1 MKLPGMILRNV
12 CFAENAHSFV
22 RAGLI
27 PGMLFSWLSRLSENW
42 ITMHFDPFVIPFNIG
57 LYFIL
62 IYCITRCVIWFSDL
76 SRADKLRLQR
86 GFFGNAFGQSLK
98 EIFLESL
105 IHRKILKSNFRL
117 GYMHMSLAFGWFLLI
132 LFGTIEAD
140 IFGQRHLNPPYKAI
154 FFKFFNPSHGHE
166 GFEYAYTFMMDFILA
181 FILSGLIL
189 AVIKR
194 FSSGVVGMK
203 KTTKLKIRDK
213 IAMASLWLIF
223 PSRLLAESF
232 TSGAYGTGSFLTGTL
247 GSWFASFLPA
257 HQMAYPFWW
266 LYSLALGTFF
276 VLLPTTRYMHIPTEL
291 FLIFMRNSGI
301 RTGDKAGSYSEVQSF
316 SCSSC
321 GICIDTCQLNSSAGI
336 VNIQS
341 AYLMKGIRNND
352 DVFNIAHNCL
362 MCGRCDQACPV
373 GIELMPIRM
382 IRRREGDNEKDMRSI
397 WKGFLV
403 NRQNP
408 VPPKTQELPSYSY
421 LPEIEAVKADVLY
434 FAGCMTHLTPGIKNS
449 MQKIFRAAGENYY
462 FIDEDGGAC
471 CGRPLMLAGQDREA
485 RELIN
490 FNSDIIWKSGA
501 HTLVTSCPICYKIFK
516 ESYHLG
522 VEVLHHSQYI
532 KRLIEEGTVRLN
544 YSHKK
549 VVYHN
554 PCELGRGSG
563 VYEEPLEVL
572 AHVANLQ
579 RTEFDGENSLCC
591 GGSLANLKLE
601 SGKKSMIAAD
611 AAAELTKCKP
621 DIIATACPLCKKTF
635 SNATEIKV
643 ADIAEIVAEEI
654 SEIQKKKSKISV
666 LNIKELASIS

>member
-1 MKLPGMILRNV
+1 
-12 CFAENAHSFV
+12 
-22 RAGLI
+22 
-27 PGMLFSWLSRLSENW
+27 
-42 ITMHFDPFVIPFNIG
+42 MHFDPFVIPFNIG

-62 IYCITRCVIWFSDL
+62 IYCIGRCIIWFRDL

-86 GFFGNAFGQSLK
+86 GFFGSAFGQSLK
-98 EIFLESL
+98 EIFMESL

-140 IFGQRHLNPPYKAI
+140 IFGQKHLNPPYKAI
-154 FFKFFNPSHGHE
+154 FFKFFNPSHGQS

-181 FILSGLIL
+181 FILSGLVL
-189 AVIKR
+189 AIIKR

-213 IAMASLWLIF
+213 IALSSLWLIF

-232 TSGAYGTGSFLTGTL
+232 TSGAYGSGSFLTGTL
-247 GSWFASFLPA
+247 GSWLASFLPA
-257 HQMAYPFWW
+257 QQMAYPFWW

-276 VLLPTTRYMHIPTEL
+276 ILMPTTRYMHIPTEL

-321 GICIDTCQLNSSAGI
+321 GICIDKCQLNSSAGI
-336 VNIQS
+336 TDVQS

-362 MCGRCDQACPV
+362 MCGRCDQSCPV
-373 GIELMPIRM
+373 GIELMSIRM
-382 IRRREGDNEKDMRSI
+382 IQRREGDCEKDMRSI
-397 WKGFLV
+397 WKGYLQ

-408 VPPKTQELPSYSY
+408 PPVKTPDLPSYSY
-421 LPEIEAVKADVLY
+421 LPERKYVKADVLY

-490 FNSDIIWKSGA
+490 FNSEIIWKSEA

-544 YSHKK
+544 YSHKR

-563 VYEEPLEVL
+563 IYEEPLEVL
-572 AHVANLQ
+572 SHVTDLQ
-579 RTEFDGENSLCC
+579 RTAYDGVNSLCC
-591 GGSLANLKLE
+591 GGSLANLKLN
-601 SGKKSMIAAD
+601 SGKKALIAAD
-611 AAAELTKCKP
+611 AASELTKCKP
-621 DIIATACPLCKKTF
+621 DILATACPLCKKTF
-635 SNATEIKV
+635 SNATEIRV
-643 ADIAEIVAEEI
+643 ADIAEIVADEI
-654 SEIQKKKSKISV
+654 SEIQKKKSKISA
-666 LNIKELASIS
+666 LNIKELVSIS